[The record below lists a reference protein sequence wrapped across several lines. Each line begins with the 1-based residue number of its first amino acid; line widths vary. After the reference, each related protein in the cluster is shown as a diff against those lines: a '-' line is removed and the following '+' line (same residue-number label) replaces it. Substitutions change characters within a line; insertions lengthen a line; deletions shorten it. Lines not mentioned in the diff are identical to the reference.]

1 MPETMSS
8 TLVAGDEFVEFDELD
23 PLEEAEARAALEDE
37 AFNASIDA
45 LQARDVDAAAR
56 SVFDSAMGRT
66 ERTWREDP
74 QYLTAMAEIRSTLD
88 TTTSGSG
95 PNAKHVINK
104 SHRNTAMVFERDPI
118 LRHLGYSTM
127 GGRLA
132 WKKLPPWRKDDERF
146 RWMDDRDK
154 VEISRRLAEYWGGNH
169 SALSER
175 AERNALVG
183 HGMGHRFSPWR
194 DYIDGLPAWDGVHR
208 IGTSIPTA
216 KGVGTPYVTAT
227 LDNFYLT
234 IMERAYD
241 PGCPADVMLVLYG
254 GQGVRKTS
262 LFRAIPPDDLPI
274 AEVSVIPDAA
284 KEKDALIAAHEA
296 PIVLIDEIDKLRT
309 KDDQAGLKAFQSGRY
324 DTWRSPYGTVNMTHA
339 RSFVTAATTNREE
352 FLMDLTGNRR
362 STTLT
367 VEGVI
372 PAEYLTRAWMDL
384 LLAEARDR
392 YRAGERARY
401 DDDAYNKLADEVRRA
416 HLDDPVGVEVHNWLA
431 DPRGSV
437 GPVDVSTVSVQM
449 IIKHCD
455 AFAGMNAARN
465 NNDKVTSD
473 KISLA
478 LDNHPDYERVKG
490 GKDQRVR
497 VAGQQVRRAW
507 RRTTPAPAASAPA
520 PIPVP
525 EVAARAAVGFIPGA
539 GDDPAP
545 TAPARSAAAPAP
557 VTEAQGDW
565 GDVVDRLIAERNEK
579 WRQWE
584 EANR

>member
-1 MPETMSS
+1 MPNSDDTPMPEIMSS
-8 TLVAGDEFVEFDELD
+8 TLVELDEFDEFD

-66 ERTWREDP
+66 ESMTWRDDP
-74 QYLTAMAEIRSTLD
+74 EYLTAMAEVRSVLD
-88 TTTSGSG
+88 TTTTGSG
-95 PNAKHVINK
+95 KNAKCVIDK
-104 SHRNTAMVFERDPI
+104 SHRNTTTIFENDPI
-118 LRHLGYSTM
+118 LQHLGYSTM
-127 GGRLA
+127 GGGLA

-154 VEISRRLAEYWGGNH
+154 VEISRRLAEYWGGDH

-216 KGVGTPYVTAT
+216 KDVGTPYVTAT

-241 PGCPADVMLVLYG
+241 PGCAADVMLVLYG

-262 LFRAIPPDDLPI
+262 LFRAISPDDLPI

-309 KDDQAGLKAFQSGRY
+309 KDDQASLKAFQSGRH
-324 DTWRSPYGTVNMTHA
+324 DAWRSPYGTVNQTHA
-339 RSFVTAATTNREE
+339 RGFVTAATTNREE

-362 STTLT
+362 SAVLT

-372 PAEYLTRAWMDL
+372 PAEYLARAWMDL

-392 YRAGERARY
+392 YRAGERACY
-401 DDDAYNKLADEVRRA
+401 DDAYNKLADEVRSA
-416 HLDDPVGVEVHNWLA
+416 HLDDPVGVEVHNFLENS
-431 DPRGSV
+431 DTEL
-437 GPVDVSTVSVQM
+437 VSTQW
-449 IIKHCD
+449 IIDRCV
-455 AFAGMNAARN
+455 AFEGLNPARN
-465 NNDKVTSD
+465 NNDKVTLD
-473 KISLA
+473 KIVLA
-478 LDNHPDYERVKG
+478 LDNHPDYERVDG
-490 GKDQRVR
+490 RVR
-497 VAGQQVRRAW
+497 VAGRQVRRAW
-507 RRTTPAPAASAPA
+507 RRTTPTPTPAAAPSGSGSIDASEQWGEAVNRLNAGRMASAPA
-520 PIPVP
+520 S
-525 EVAARAAVGFIPGA
+525 VAARAAVGFIPEVNG
-539 GDDPAP
+539 
-545 TAPARSAAAPAP
+545 
-557 VTEAQGDW
+557 
-565 GDVVDRLIAERNEK
+565 
-579 WRQWE
+579 
-584 EANR
+584 